1 MDLGLDEENINVYVT
16 DIIYYFVFLPS
27 SSTMVT
33 VAVSSPNITFES
45 VVESVAVNISVS
57 STTES
62 SVIGTEAV
70 ATV

>member
-27 SSTMVT
+27 SSMMVT

-45 VVESVAVNISVS
+45 SVESVAVKFSVS
-57 STTES
+57 SSEVS
-62 SVIGTEAV
+62 SVIGTGAV